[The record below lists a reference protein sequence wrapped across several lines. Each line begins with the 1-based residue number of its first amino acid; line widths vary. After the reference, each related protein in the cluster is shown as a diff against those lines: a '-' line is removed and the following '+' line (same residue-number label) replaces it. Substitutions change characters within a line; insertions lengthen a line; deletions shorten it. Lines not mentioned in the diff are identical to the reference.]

1 MKSGSEDEIF
11 WPSYVDLMT
20 GLFIIALV
28 LFVFSYKALTA
39 ERDRLRV
46 DAENYK
52 RLRAIDDAIASLANT
67 QYFEYQAQY
76 KRYVLRKQVQ
86 FETGKDEIAPKDLP
100 FMQETGE
107 ELNRLIST
115 LRQDPSKQDTRYMI
129 IIEGMSSR
137 DSYSDNFG
145 LSYRRALALYE
156 FWKKSGIDFDP
167 KVCECEVIVAGSGLD
182 GVGRYT
188 GSDEAKN
195 QRFLIQIVPKVAYH

>member
-1 MKSGSEDEIF
+1 MKLGSEDDTF

-46 DAENYK
+46 NAENYK
-52 RLRAIDDAIASLANT
+52 RLQAIDDAIKTLADT
-67 QYFEYQAQY
+67 QHFEYQAQY
-76 KRYVLRKQVQ
+76 KRYVFRKQVQ
-86 FETGKDEIAPKDLP
+86 FATGKDGIAPEYFP
-100 FMQETGE
+100 FMRETGTA
-107 ELNRLIST
+107 LNRLIST
-115 LRQDPSKQDTRYMI
+115 LRQDPSKRDTRYMI

-145 LSYRRALALYE
+145 LSYRRALALYD
-156 FWKKSGIDFDP
+156 FWKASGIVFDP
-167 KVCECEVIVAGSGLD
+167 EVCEVIVAGSGLD